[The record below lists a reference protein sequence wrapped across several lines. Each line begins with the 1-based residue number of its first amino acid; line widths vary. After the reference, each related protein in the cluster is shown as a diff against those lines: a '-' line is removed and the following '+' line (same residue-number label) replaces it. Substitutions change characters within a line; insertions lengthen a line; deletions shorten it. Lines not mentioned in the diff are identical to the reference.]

1 MFCYSLNS
9 VSSEDFLLPIC
20 LGPFHGKTFPECLVI
35 LGCASLVDAIS
46 GRLKDPPCWLDLTQ
60 WQIFLS
66 FFSFSKCFVFFLIIK
81 YWKFYKNVK
90 WLRFFSFFSPSKVL
104 NINGS
109 FLKGNLVDISSLF
122 WCSSLRCAGLLFG
135 VALL

>member
-1 MFCYSLNS
+1 MVYIVFIALVHLPGRLFPFLGKPALQGDLCVSDRTDADPA

-66 FFSFSKCFVFFLIIK
+66 FFSFSKCFVFF
-81 YWKFYKNVK
+81 FN
-90 WLRFFSFFSPSKVL
+90 
-104 NINGS
+104 N
-109 FLKGNLVDISSLF
+109 
-122 WCSSLRCAGLLFG
+122 
-135 VALL
+135 